1 MVEPSSEATRVT
13 GATAQTGGFVQADGL
28 TVQEDLG
35 GLGSS
40 RNVSK
45 PETSVDPE
53 TGNIQTAGLTSAEL
67 EQKRTA
73 EAAEMGQAAFG
84 GAGLA
89 SSPNVPRPGTTID
102 PETGKPHTA
111 GLTREELAKKRAAE
125 AELSE
130 AAATVTH
137 AASTTALERDPSQDQ
152 TGLIRE
158 NSTNVLGSAPQ
169 KEEARK
175 ESTGSQNSRKLSDLS
190 GREQAAIQLAAAS
203 SHRND
208 SQSDSVSARSSS
220 PGQELPGG
228 WGNTKPIPLPGSG
241 PGAPTTLYEDVA
253 EGLGIVGQAAFA
265 AIPSPI
271 KERIHAINDNEKT
284 ERRLSAT
291 ALLGGVKAQT
301 GKITSN
307 ITDTIQD
314 TQRRVSENFGPNGAI
329 RNQIKTFVEVAFEN
343 PKDALAAKFGFAHNN
358 PDGQEVSIVPRVSM
372 PTNEPMGAMPGE
384 HSSGVGALPGT
395 VDESAVAVLP
405 EERINSE
412 ADQSIRFGEGPPDSL
427 MQTAIAHTKGE
438 AADAS
443 ATHVSPSVTTTD
455 RSLPGR
461 SIAPIDTSPSDI
473 SVSKDELKAVNQSNQ
488 FPTSL
493 TTHPSISLNKHGLA
507 PPILSTC
514 NAGVLHSPSTSLS
527 GTAPSSVDN
536 LSTPLGTSTA
546 SHSVLTVQNDL
557 APNTS
562 HGYDRS
568 TSAASVTAIAHGHE
582 GNPLTKISGP
592 QEDVVGKSPLSQS
605 LVAGKQETH
614 GKDTVSGERNNA
626 SGVDAGP
633 LKHMDLTHKEAS
645 ELTTHYTGSQNKKTL
660 TPGNVQEGV
669 GHPSTRGN
677 SGTSREPGV
686 YPDPEYTIQTV
697 DESGSKGNKRGL
709 KSGAKVEATS
719 DAGDLLRNGSGSEA
733 MSIKPVG
740 AINDF
745 AKADTSSHSPDNDK
759 TVPDSNVK
767 NHPSDSVG
775 KPNGG
780 PLTTGSATDALLASQ
795 TLNNTKPAIAT
806 ANKGHAKT
814 NSTSSGTTGKKLGF
828 IKRLKGEIKS
838 IGKKA

>member
-1 MVEPSSEATRVT
+1 MVEHSSEATRAT

-89 SSPNVPRPGTTID
+89 SSPNVPRPGTTIN

-137 AASTTALERDPSQDQ
+137 ATSTTALERDPSQDQ

-169 KEEARK
+169 TEEARK

-190 GREQAAIQLAAAS
+190 GQEQAAIQLAAAS

-343 PKDALAAKFGFAHNN
+343 PKDALATKFGFAHNN
-358 PDGQEVSIVPRVSM
+358 PDGQEVSIAVVPRVSM
-372 PTNEPMGAMPGE
+372 PTNELMGAMPGE

-405 EERINSE
+405 EERK
-412 ADQSIRFGEGPPDSL
+412 ADQSIRFGEGLPDTL
-427 MQTAIAHTKGE
+427 MQTDIAHTKGE

-443 ATHVSPSVTTTD
+443 AAHISPSVTTTD
-455 RSLPGR
+455 RSLLGR

-473 SVSKDELKAVNQSNQ
+473 SISKDELKAVNQSNQ
-488 FPTSL
+488 FPASSTI
-493 TTHPSISLNKHGLA
+493 HPSISLNKHGLA

-546 SHSVLTVQNDL
+546 SHSIMTVQNDL

-605 LVAGKQETH
+605 LVAGEQGAH

-626 SGVDAGP
+626 SGANAGP
-633 LKHMDLTHKEAS
+633 LKHMDLTHKEVS
-645 ELTTHYTGSQNKKTL
+645 ELTTHYTGSQNTKTL

-669 GHPSTRGN
+669 GHPSTQGN
-677 SGTSREPGV
+677 RGTSREPGV
-686 YPDPEYTIQTV
+686 YPDPEYTIQTA
-697 DESGSKGNKRGL
+697 DESDSKENKRGL

-719 DAGDLLRNGSGSEA
+719 DASDLLRNGPSSEA
-733 MSIKPVG
+733 MSIRPVG

-767 NHPSDSVG
+767 NYPSDSVG

-780 PLTTGSATDALLASQ
+780 PLTTGSTTDALLASQ